1 MSRFEKAAPYNIWSP
16 RWGSLQPG
24 HPEVLVNLDGDG
36 ANITATVENMYANR
50 AKLARDMLTLTQR
63 WNFSGFTLDW
73 VRFASDPE
81 LGLRRPISAAAGVSG
96 RRAFESRPRLAQV
109 ERNNDDG
116 CVAAARARQEAGA
129 VLPVRL
135 R

>member
-1 MSRFEKAAPYNIWSP
+1 MLTTCFDTVHGIVSLSLQARFFTTFA
-16 RWGSLQPG
+16 RWGPSLQPG

-73 VRFASDPE
+73 VRFASHPGLAPTHLCCCRSFRASGFRDPAWI
-81 LGLRRPISAAAGVSG
+81 GTSG
-96 RRAFESRPRLAQV
+96 TQR
-109 ERNNDDG
+109 
-116 CVAAARARQEAGA
+116 
-129 VLPVRL
+129 
-135 R
+135 